1 MVLSFPFPFPCAWLR
16 CHWLRVLSNGHVA
29 AHLRLLSCCVWL
41 HILDRLLL
49 LLLLLLL
56 CLGWLRVVV
65 RLQLL
70 LLQCSHKAVRL
81 RVDVPRPTP
90 ASSSHRAHNARP
102 TLHDVASRDVG
113 GSVGSRSPGPPIL

>member
-16 CHWLRVLSNGHVA
+16 CPWLRVLSNGHVA

-41 HILDRLLL
+41 LILDRLLL

-56 CLGWLRVVV
+56 CLGWLRVVI

-70 LLQCSHKAVRL
+70 LLQCSIRRYAWVMCPVQRL
-81 RVDVPRPTP
+81 PPRVIVHTMLAPPSTTWP
-90 ASSSHRAHNARP
+90 VE
-102 TLHDVASRDVG
+102 TWVG
-113 GSVGSRSPGPPIL
+113 PW